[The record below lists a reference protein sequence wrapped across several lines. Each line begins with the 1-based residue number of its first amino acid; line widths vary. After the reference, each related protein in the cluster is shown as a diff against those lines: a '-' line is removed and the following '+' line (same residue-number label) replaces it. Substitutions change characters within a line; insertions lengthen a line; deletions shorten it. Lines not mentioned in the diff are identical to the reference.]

1 MTEQEFNTLSNNLRQ
16 LALTIPLN
24 WGHIQNNRTDDKI
37 NMFQILSYEELEKS
51 IARLNDDQKNY
62 LRRRWFLWKCSAC
75 DEYLFYCNDN
85 VEKNPDPRDKE
96 YDVIINDRWKFDIKG
111 TVIPKNMR
119 DNADVVITNPERMI
133 QFFYDGQEFVAHS
146 CGQIVDRME
155 LKIDSEDPLN
165 VVGEIMVKGEA
176 NMLGYYKNPEATKAV
191 IDEEGWLHTGDLGLV
206 DKKGNIFIKGR
217 NKNMILGP
225 SGQNIY
231 PEEIEDKLNSLDIVV
246 ESIVVDRDHKLVAL
260 IYPDYELEGKAEL
273 GGKSIEEKLREELVL
288 INKQLPNYSQIS
300 GIEIVKEEFEKT
312 PKRSIKR
319 FMYK

>member
-133 QFFYDGQEFVAHS
+133 QFFYDEQSKGRRYDMQNRLFIVHHSFV
-146 CGQIVDRME
+146 QPERE
-155 LKIDSEDPLN
+155 LYLRCTWDSKKNIYKQYIENIDNISLMDYK
-165 VVGEIMVKGEA
+165 GVKA
-176 NMLGYYKNPEATKAV
+176 SV
-191 IDEEGWLHTGDLGLV
+191 
-206 DKKGNIFIKGR
+206 IFILEREKG
-217 NKNMILGP
+217 K
-225 SGQNIY
+225 
-231 PEEIEDKLNSLDIVV
+231 V
-246 ESIVVDRDHKLVAL
+246 EYRIFGL
-260 IYPDYELEGKAEL
+260 
-273 GGKSIEEKLREELVL
+273 
-288 INKQLPNYSQIS
+288 
-300 GIEIVKEEFEKT
+300 
-312 PKRSIKR
+312 
-319 FMYK
+319 